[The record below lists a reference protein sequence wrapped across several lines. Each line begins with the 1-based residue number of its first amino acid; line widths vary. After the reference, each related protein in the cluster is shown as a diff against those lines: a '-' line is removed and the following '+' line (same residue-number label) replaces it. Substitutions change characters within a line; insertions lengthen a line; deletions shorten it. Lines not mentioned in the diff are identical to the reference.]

1 MWQRPA
7 DGKGPFKA
15 KSDGKTKGTL
25 KTKAPRWQMPF
36 DGKGKQTLEAKALRW
51 QRPRWQMPSQGK
63 GPSIAMAKV
72 AL

>member
-7 DGKGPFKA
+7 DGKGPLKA

-25 KTKAPRWQMPF
+25 KTKALRRYRPF

-51 QRPRWQMPSQGK
+51 QRQCHFEDK
-63 GPSIAMAKV
+63 GLSMAK
-72 AL
+72 ARGL